1 MLVAEWMTR
10 NPVTVPVTASVG
22 DAAALMIRHKI
33 RRIPVVGGGDGA
45 LLGIVSKGDVLAAA
59 PATLNP
65 FSPGASADPALQVPL
80 KNIMTSSPVTVA
92 SDAPLEAA
100 AQILIEKK
108 IGGLP
113 VLLGAR
119 LVGIL
124 TESDLFRAFT
134 AALGGAG
141 AGLRISFE
149 LAPGE
154 DVVPLVVALAAQH
167 GQRVVSVATYVV
179 ERQAV
184 AVVRLAGPESPGLI
198 DQLWK
203 TGHRVRSILRLDA
216 VTSG

>member
-10 NPVTVPVTASVG
+10 DPVTVPVTASVG
-22 DAAALMIRHKI
+22 DVAALMIHHKI
-33 RRIPVVGGGDGA
+33 RRVPVVGGGDGP
-45 LLGIVSKGDVLAAA
+45 LVGIVSKGDVLGAA

-65 FSPGASADPALQVPL
+65 FSPGATADPALQAPL
-80 KNIMTSSPVTVA
+80 RNIMTSSPVTVR

-113 VLLGAR
+113 VLLGAQ
-119 LVGIL
+119 LVGVL
-124 TESDLFRAFT
+124 TESDIFRAFT
-134 AALGGAG
+134 AALGRAG
-141 AGLRISFE
+141 ASLRISFE

-154 DVVPLVVALAAQH
+154 DLVPLVVALAARH
-167 GQRVVSVATYVV
+167 RQRVVSVATYVV
-179 ERQAV
+179 DQQAV

-203 TGHRVRSILRLDA
+203 TGHRVRSILRLDGA
-216 VTSG
+216 

>member
-10 NPVTVPVTASVG
+10 DPVTIPATATVG

-33 RRIPVVGGGDGA
+33 RRVPVLAADGGP
-45 LLGIVSKGDVLAAA
+45 LVGIVSKGDVLAAA

-65 FSPGASADPALQVPL
+65 FSPDAADDPALQVPL
-80 KNIMTSSPVTVA
+80 RTIMTPSPVTVA
-92 SDAPLEAA
+92 SDVPLEAA

-113 VLLGAR
+113 VLMGQQ

-124 TESDLFRAFT
+124 TESDVFRAFA

-141 AGLRISFE
+141 ATLRISFE

-154 DVVPLVVALAAQH
+154 DVVQLVVPLAARYR
-167 GQRVVSVATYVV
+167 QRVVSVATYVAGT
-179 ERQAV
+179 QAL
-184 AVVRLAGPESPGLI
+184 AVVRLAGPESPELI

-216 VTSG
+216 APVA